1 MKRIFGVILLISNG
15 LILSL
20 IWSCFKEAIH
30 DAKESNHKHKILI
43 TIICFLGDAWD
54 LFALDF
60 LTLMFGLI
68 CLL

>member
-30 DAKESNHKHKILI
+30 DAKESNNRV
-43 TIICFLGDAWD
+43 IIYK
-54 LFALDF
+54 
-60 LTLMFGLI
+60 
-68 CLL
+68 